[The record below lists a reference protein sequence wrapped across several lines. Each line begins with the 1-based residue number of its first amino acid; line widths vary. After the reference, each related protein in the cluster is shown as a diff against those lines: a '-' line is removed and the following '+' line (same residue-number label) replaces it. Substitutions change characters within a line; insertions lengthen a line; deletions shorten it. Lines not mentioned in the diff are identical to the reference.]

1 MFTFTIICQ
10 QRRGLLLCFRL
21 ETSPFINPSG
31 TNSIL
36 LFHKV
41 YTKHQSANGWY
52 YRASGTDRAQLL
64 FYMNYAGD
72 DIVNFNGCMR
82 RYSPVQMKTGGKLFG
97 WWKQGF
103 SFAKRCLLNIRVI
116 WDVTLFWLVN
126 SYRRFERS
134 CCLHFRGRVV
144 ALLRLLEPEDDGN
157 KTFRNVGNYLQINKA
172 KHPGRPR
179 YSRRKYFGLL
189 DLRERERVQKIHWS
203 KTVFYCL
210 RTGEAKILLHW
221 EESSP
226 FWWKHVTE
234 TLFSCRYRVF
244 LFVITSILALILTK
258 WTLSLIYGRILHSK
272 AGTVN
277 LLISTFHFVN
287 W

>member
-1 MFTFTIICQ
+1 
-10 QRRGLLLCFRL
+10 
-21 ETSPFINPSG
+21 
-31 TNSIL
+31 
-36 LFHKV
+36 
-41 YTKHQSANGWY
+41 
-52 YRASGTDRAQLL
+52 
-64 FYMNYAGD
+64 
-72 DIVNFNGCMR
+72 MR

-189 DLRERERVQKIHWS
+189 DLRERERE
-203 KTVFYCL
+203 
-210 RTGEAKILLHW
+210 R
-221 EESSP
+221 ESSENSLVENRVLLSSYRRS
-226 FWWKHVTE
+226 KNVTLLGGE
-234 TLFSCRYRVF
+234 F
-244 LFVITSILALILTK
+244 SILVETCNRNAICLQ
-258 WTLSLIYGRILHSK
+258 
-272 AGTVN
+272 V
-277 LLISTFHFVN
+277 
-287 W
+287 